1 MLALESTVDNT
12 QLINRA
18 LSAVWQLLHMLLLLL
33 PPPQLLLPP
42 LPTTHATKSA
52 KIYSPQIV
60 NALQLPLPQLLQGE
74 GGGGGG
80 SQ

>member
-33 PPPQLLLPP
+33 LPLLP

>member
-18 LSAVWQLLHMLLLLL
+18 LSAVWQLLHMPL
-33 PPPQLLLPP
+33 PPPLPPPP

-74 GGGGGG
+74 GGGGG